1 MPLSGAAN
9 ATHSYRDVLRVSLP
23 LVISMTTTVV
33 MTFTDR
39 VFLANYSIDAI
50 AAALPAG
57 ITAFVFLS
65 FFADTAGYCNVF
77 VAQYTGSGA
86 LPKVGSALWQAIYFS
101 LAAWLIMVG
110 LSFVGGPLFRLV
122 DHPVEVQQLEVTYFR
137 VLCLGSGIHIVGM
150 SFSSFFTGRGV
161 TRPVMII
168 YIIAM
173 FLNVP
178 LDYALIN
185 GIWLFPEMGMLGAA
199 IATVFSWTSATV
211 LLGVFVFTRE
221 NDQVFKVFKNRS
233 FDADLFR
240 RLLRYGV
247 PSSLQFSMDV
257 FAFLFFVLMVGR
269 IGKMELAITNIGI
282 ALDSVSFRPLTG
294 FALGASTLVG
304 QALGRN
310 RPAEAVA
317 AARSTMV
324 IVASYISVLVL
335 LYVFV
340 PQPLLEL
347 FRPGDIS
354 PADFAVIKG
363 RGIVVLRF
371 VAAYLLLDGIYM
383 ISTAVL
389 KGAGDTKFI
398 MWSMGLV
405 SFFGMILP
413 IYIGIEIFGMGLYY
427 AWGCTVF
434 FLCQLAA
441 LAFWRYSQGKWK
453 DMRVIEQLE
462 FGSGKFEV
470 GSRNAEGGNK
480 GLSNED

>member
-1 MPLSGAAN
+1 MLTRTISAKPSYA
-9 ATHSYRDVLRVSLP
+9 YRDVLRVSLP

-39 VFLANYSIDAI
+39 VFLANYSINAI

-77 VAQYTGSGA
+77 VAQYTGAGT
-86 LPKVGSALWQAIYFS
+86 LPRVGSALWQAIYFA

-110 LSFVGGPLFRLV
+110 ISFVGGPIFRLV
-122 DHPVEVQQLEVTYFR
+122 GHSAEVQQFEVSYFR
-137 VLCLGSGIHIVGM
+137 TLCLGSGIHILGM
-150 SFSSFFTGRGV
+150 SFSSFFSGRGV

-185 GIWLFPEMGMLGAA
+185 GIWIFPELGILGAA
-199 IATVFSWTSATV
+199 IATVFSWTSAAV
-211 LLGVFVFTRE
+211 MLGILVFTRE
-221 NDQVFKVFKNRS
+221 NDQVFKIFKNRS

-247 PSSLQFSMDV
+247 PSSLQFSLDV

-269 IGKMELAITNIGI
+269 IGKTELAITNIGI
-282 ALDSVSFRPLTG
+282 ALDSVSFRPLIG
-294 FALGASTLVG
+294 FALGTSTLVG

-310 RPAEAVA
+310 RPQEAVA
-317 AARSTMV
+317 AARATMV
-324 IVASYISVLVL
+324 IAASYISVLII
-335 LYVFV
+335 LYVFF

-347 FRPGDIS
+347 FRPGDVS
-354 PADFAVIKG
+354 PDDFAAIKG
-363 RGIVVLRF
+363 RGVMVLRF

-389 KGAGDTKFI
+389 KGAGDTRFI
-398 MWSMGLV
+398 MWSIGLI
-405 SFFGMILP
+405 SIFGMSLP
-413 IYIGIEIFGMGLYY
+413 IYIGIEIYGKGLYY

-434 FLCQLAA
+434 FICQLAIVT
-441 LAFWRYSQGKWK
+441 FWRFNQGKWK
-453 DMRVIEQLE
+453 SMRVIEQ
-462 FGSGKFEV
+462 
-470 GSRNAEGGNK
+470 NA
-480 GLSNED
+480 

>member
-1 MPLSGAAN
+1 MPQPAIKNPAN
-9 ATHSYRDVLRVSLP
+9 SYRDVLRVSMP
-23 LVISMTTTVV
+23 LVVSMTTTVV

-39 VFLANYSIDAI
+39 VFLAHYSIDAI

-57 ITAFVFLS
+57 ITAFVLIS

-77 VAQYTGSGA
+77 VAQYAGAGA
-86 LPKVGSALWQAIYFS
+86 LTRVGSALWQAVYFA
-101 LAAWLIMVG
+101 LAAWLILVI
-110 LSFVGGPLFRLV
+110 LSFAGGPLFRLV
-122 DHPVEVQQLEVTYFR
+122 GHAAEVQQLEVIYFK
-137 VLCLGSGIHIVGM
+137 VLCLGAGIHVVGM
-150 SFSSFFTGRGV
+150 SFASFFTGRGV

-185 GIWLFPEMGMLGAA
+185 GVWIFPELGILGAA
-199 IATVFSWTSATV
+199 IATVVSWASATL
-211 LLGVFVFTRE
+211 LLGAFVFTRE
-221 NDQVFKVFKNRS
+221 NDQIFKVFENRS

-240 RLLRYGV
+240 RLLQYGM
-247 PSSLQFSMDV
+247 PSALQFSLDV
-257 FAFLFFVLMVGR
+257 LAFVFFVLMVGR
-269 IGKMELAITNIGI
+269 IGKVELAVTNIGI
-282 ALDSVSFRPLTG
+282 ALDSVSFRPLIG

-304 QALGRN
+304 QALGRD
-310 RPAEAVA
+310 RPEEAVA
-317 AARSTMV
+317 AARATMS

-335 LYVFV
+335 LYVLM

-347 FRPGDIS
+347 FRPRDIS
-354 PADFAVIKG
+354 PAEFAAIKS

-371 VAAYLLLDGIYM
+371 VAAYLLLDGLYM

-389 KGAGDTKFI
+389 KGAGDTRFI
-398 MWSMGLV
+398 MWSMGLI

-413 IYIGIEIFGMGLYY
+413 IYIGIEICGMGLYY

-441 LAFWRYSQGKWK
+441 LTFWRFSQGKWK
-453 DMRVIEQLE
+453 TMRVIEQ
-462 FGSGKFEV
+462 SP
-470 GSRNAEGGNK
+470 
-480 GLSNED
+480 

>member
-1 MPLSGAAN
+1 MSQSSAASPTN
-9 ATHSYRDVLRVSLP
+9 SYRDVLRVSIP

-77 VAQYTGSGA
+77 VAQYTGAGA
-86 LPKVGSALWQAIYFS
+86 LHRVGNALWQAIYFS

-110 LSFVGGPLFRLV
+110 LSFIGGPLFRLV
-122 DHPVEVQQLEVTYFR
+122 NHPAEVQQLEVTYFR

-150 SFSSFFTGRGV
+150 SLSSFFTGRGV

-185 GIWLFPEMGMLGAA
+185 GIWIFPELGILGAA
-199 IATVFSWTSATV
+199 LATVFSWTTATV
-211 LLGVFVFTRE
+211 MLGIFVFTRE
-221 NDQVFKVFKNRS
+221 NDQKFKVLKNHHL
-233 FDADLFR
+233 DADLFR
-240 RLLRYGV
+240 RLLRFGV

-257 FAFLFFVLMVGR
+257 FGFLFFVLMVGR
-269 IGKMELAITNIGI
+269 IGKVELAVTNIGI
-282 ALDSVSFRPLTG
+282 ALDSVSFRPLVG
-294 FALGASTLVG
+294 FALGTSTLVG

-310 RPAEAVA
+310 RPEEAVA

-324 IVASYISVLVL
+324 IAASYISVLVL
-335 LYVFV
+335 LYVFM

-354 PADFAVIKG
+354 PADFAAIKAARGGGAAVRG
-363 RGIVVLRF
+363 RLFAAGWDLYDQHGGAQRRRRHQIYHVEHGSDFFFRDDPADIYRHRNFRDGVVLR
-371 VAAYLLLDGIYM
+371 L
-383 ISTAVL
+383 
-389 KGAGDTKFI
+389 
-398 MWSMGLV
+398 GLHRLFSV
-405 SFFGMILP
+405 
-413 IYIGIEIFGMGLYY
+413 
-427 AWGCTVF
+427 
-434 FLCQLAA
+434 QLAVVT
-441 LAFWRYSQGKWK
+441 FWRFYQGKWK
-453 DMRVIEQLE
+453 TMRVIEQRM
-462 FGSGKFEV
+462 EV
-470 GSRNAEGGNK
+470 GSGNAEVGK
-480 GLSNED
+480 ERS

>member
-1 MPLSGAAN
+1 
-9 ATHSYRDVLRVSLP
+9 VLRVSLP

-77 VAQYTGSGA
+77 VAQYTGAGV
-86 LPKVGSALWQAIYFS
+86 LPRVGSALWQAIYFA
-101 LAAWLIMVG
+101 LAAWLIMIG
-110 LSFVGGPLFRLV
+110 ISFLGGPLFRLV
-122 DHPVEVQQLEVTYFR
+122 GHSAEVQALEVIYFR
-137 VLCLGSGIHIVGM
+137 VLCIGSGVHIVGM
-150 SFSSFFTGRGV
+150 SFSSFFTGRGA

-173 FLNVP
+173 ILNVP

-185 GIWLFPEMGMLGAA
+185 GFWIFPELGILGAA
-199 IATVFSWTSATV
+199 LATVFSWATAAV
-211 LLGVFVFTRE
+211 MLGIFVFSRE
-221 NDQVFKVFKNRS
+221 NNQRFKVLDNRRL
-233 FDADLFR
+233 DVELFR

-257 FAFLFFVLMVGR
+257 FGFVFFVLMVGR
-269 IGKMELAITNIGI
+269 IGKEELAITNIGI
-282 ALDSVSFRPLTG
+282 ALDSVSFRPLIG
-294 FALGASTLVG
+294 FALGTSTLVG

-310 RPAEAVA
+310 RPSEAVA
-317 AARSTMV
+317 AARATMV
-324 IVASYISVLVL
+324 IVASYIFVLVV
-335 LYVFV
+335 LYLTL
-340 PQPLLEL
+340 PLPLLEL
-347 FRPGDIS
+347 FRPGDVS
-354 PADFAVIKG
+354 PAEFEAIRQ
-363 RGIVVLRF
+363 RGVVVLRF

-389 KGAGDTKFI
+389 KGAGDTRFI
-398 MWSMGLV
+398 MWSIGLI

-413 IYIGIEIFGMGLYY
+413 IYIGIEIFGLGLYY

-441 LAFWRYSQGKWK
+441 VTCWRFYQGKWK
-453 DMRVIEQLE
+453 TMRVIEQ
-462 FGSGKFEV
+462 G
-470 GSRNAEGGNK
+470 A
-480 GLSNED
+480 

>member
-317 AARSTMV
+317 AARATMV
-324 IVASYISVLVL
+324 IVAAYISVLVL
-335 LYVFV
+335 LYVIA
-340 PQPLLEL
+340 PLPLLEL

-354 PADFAVIKG
+354 PADFAAIKE
-363 RGIVVLRF
+363 RGVVVLRF

-398 MWSMGLV
+398 MWSMGLI

-413 IYIGIEIFGMGLYY
+413 IYIGIEYFGLGLYY

-434 FLCQLAA
+434 FLFQLAA
-441 LAFWRYSQGKWK
+441 LAFWRFSQGKWK
-453 DMRVIEQLE
+453 TMRVIEQ
-462 FGSGKFEV
+462 G
-470 GSRNAEGGNK
+470 A
-480 GLSNED
+480 

>member
-1 MPLSGAAN
+1 MPQPAAVSPAN
-9 ATHSYRDVLRVSLP
+9 SYRDVLRVSMP
-23 LVISMTTTVV
+23 LVVSMTTTVV

-39 VFLANYSIDAI
+39 VFLANYSINAI

-77 VAQYTGSGA
+77 VAQYTGAGA
-86 LPKVGSALWQAIYFS
+86 LPRVGSALWQAVYFA
-101 LAAWLIMVG
+101 LAAWLIMAG
-110 LSFVGGPLFRLV
+110 ISFVGGPLFRLV
-122 DHPVEVQQLEVTYFR
+122 GHPSEVQQLEVTYFR

-178 LDYALIN
+178 LDYVLIN
-185 GIWLFPEMGMLGAA
+185 GIWIFPELGILGAA
-199 IATVFSWTSATV
+199 VATVFSWTSATV

-221 NDQVFKVFKNRS
+221 NDQVFRVFRNRK
-233 FDADLFR
+233 FDAELLR

-247 PSSLQFSMDV
+247 PSSLQFSLDV
-257 FAFLFFVLMVGR
+257 FGFVFFVLMVGR
-269 IGKMELAITNIGI
+269 IGKTELAITNIGI
-282 ALDSVSFRPLTG
+282 ALDSVSFRPLIG

-310 RPAEAVA
+310 RPDEAVA
-317 AARSTMV
+317 AARATMV

-354 PADFAVIKG
+354 PEAFAAIKG

-383 ISTAVL
+383 ISTSVL
-389 KGAGDTKFI
+389 KGAGDTRFI
-398 MWSMGLV
+398 MWSIGLI
-405 SFFGMILP
+405 SIFGMILP
-413 IYIGIEIFGMGLYY
+413 VYVGVEIYGLGLYY

-434 FLCQLAA
+434 FICQLAA
-441 LAFWRYSQGKWK
+441 VTFWRFYQGKWK
-453 DMRVIEQLE
+453 SMRVIEQ
-462 FGSGKFEV
+462 S
-470 GSRNAEGGNK
+470 A
-480 GLSNED
+480 

>member
-1 MPLSGAAN
+1 MSQTISVKPAS
-9 ATHSYRDVLRVSLP
+9 SYRDVMRVSIP
-23 LVISMTTTVV
+23 LVISMTTTVA

-65 FFADTAGYCNVF
+65 FFADTAGYSNVF
-77 VAQYTGSGA
+77 IAQYTGAGA
-86 LPKVGSALWQAIYFS
+86 LSRVGSALWQAIYFA
-101 LAAWLIMVG
+101 LAAWLIMIG
-110 LSFVGGPLFRLV
+110 LSFVGGPLFRLI

-173 FLNVP
+173 VLNVP

-185 GIWLFPEMGMLGAA
+185 GIWIFPELGILGAA
-199 IATVFSWTSATV
+199 FATVFSWTSATV
-211 LLGVFVFTRE
+211 LLGIFVFTRE
-221 NDQVFKVFKNRS
+221 NNQIFKVFKNRN
-233 FDADLFR
+233 FDSDLFR

-247 PSSLQFSMDV
+247 PSSLQFSLDV
-257 FAFLFFVLMVGR
+257 FGFLFFVLMVGR

-282 ALDSVSFRPLTG
+282 ALDSVSFRPLVG

-310 RPAEAVA
+310 RPEEAVA
-317 AARSTMV
+317 AARATMV
-324 IVASYISVLVL
+324 IAASYISVLVL
-335 LYVFV
+335 LYVCV

-347 FRPGDIS
+347 FRPGDLS
-354 PADFAVIKG
+354 PADFAVIKS

-398 MWSMGLV
+398 LWSMGLI
-405 SFFGMILP
+405 SFFGMIVP
-413 IYIGIEIFGMGLYY
+413 IYIGIEIYGMGLYY

-441 LAFWRYSQGKWK
+441 LTFWRFSQGKWK
-453 DMRVIEQLE
+453 TMRVIEH
-462 FGSGKFEV
+462 G
-470 GSRNAEGGNK
+470 A
-480 GLSNED
+480 